1 MSAGSARSKTAD
13 DDCSMRKIALALSLL
28 LVAAT
33 AYAFVDR
40 DEGLREMTLQR
51 LRGSVTVLRDGR
63 SIEVSGESGI
73 EAGDRIRTGPEGRAE
88 LRLEGQRRIEL
99 APASAVDV
107 VGATS
112 VAGVGGSL
120 LGSAADGD
128 DLRIEFGGVST
139 RSNGG
144 RFRVDLGTGSSRVG
158 VYEGSASIASPGETA
173 QRVDRFFEAEV
184 AGNDRALQARP
195 LDIDE
200 SDAWD
205 QLHLGAVLLLDERIT
220 KLGNGLATQL
230 GEVRPGLDYFSDLAG
245 RRADFAGGYLKRE
258 RVPDLLIAFTIA
270 RTTEAPLAAA
280 FEESFR
286 YRHQGGRW
294 GLIAR
299 IMSAKENRLV
309 AQLGRTILDTGIL
322 ADASEGP
329 GFGADSSSGAGTG
342 SGIGT
347 SGGSSGSSGSG
358 GAGGSGGSAPS
369 DTEPG
374 GGGEGGGPPAG
385 GGGGG
390 GGDDPD
396 PLPLPPD
403 EGGCSVQNPVACLED
418 PIGGLLGEGGLL
430 RP

>member
-1 MSAGSARSKTAD
+1 
-13 DDCSMRKIALALSLL
+13 MRRIALALSLL
-28 LVAAT
+28 LIVAT

-51 LRGSVTVLRDGR
+51 LRGSVTVVRDGR
-63 SIEVSGESGI
+63 SIDVSGQSGI
-73 EAGDRIRTGPEGRAE
+73 EAGDRIRTGSEGRAE

-99 APASAVDV
+99 APDSGMDV

-112 VAGVGGSL
+112 VNGVRGSL
-120 LGSAADGD
+120 LGAAQGGD
-128 DLRIEFGGVST
+128 DLSIDFGGVSA
-139 RSNGG
+139 RSNEG
-144 RFRVDLGTGSSRVG
+144 RFRVDLGTGSSRLG

-195 LDIDE
+195 LSIDE

-205 QLHLGAVLLLDERIT
+205 QLHLGGVLLLDERIT

-230 GEVRPGLDYFSDLAG
+230 GDARPGLEYFSGLTGG
-245 RRADFAGGYLKRE
+245 RVDFIGGHLRRE
-258 RVPDLLIAFTIA
+258 RVPDLLIGFTIA
-270 RTTEAPLAAA
+270 RNTDAPLAAA

-286 YRHQGGRW
+286 YRDQGGRW

-309 AQLGRTILDTGIL
+309 AQLGRSILDTGIL
-322 ADASEGP
+322 AADASEAP
-329 GFGADSSSGAGTG
+329 GFGSDSAPVGEPSSGAGDP
-342 SGIGT
+342 
-347 SGGSSGSSGSG
+347 GGSTVSPPSEG
-358 GAGGSGGSAPS
+358 GTGG
-369 DTEPG
+369 G
-374 GGGEGGGPPAG
+374 GGGETPPGGDG

-396 PLPLPPD
+396 PLPLPQPD
-403 EGGCSVQNPVACLED
+403 EGGCSVQNPVGCLDDPVGGVLGED
-418 PIGGLLGEGGLL
+418 GLLRGEDGLL

>member
-1 MSAGSARSKTAD
+1 
-13 DDCSMRKIALALSLL
+13 MRRIALVLSLL
-28 LVAAT
+28 LIAAT

-73 EAGDRIRTGPEGRAE
+73 EAGDRIRTGSEGRAE

-99 APASAVDV
+99 APASGVDV

-112 VAGVGGSL
+112 VNGVGGSL
-120 LGSAADGD
+120 LGSAQDGD
-128 DLRIEFGGVST
+128 DLSIEFGGVSA
-139 RSNGG
+139 RSNQG
-144 RFRVDLGTGSSRVG
+144 RFRVDLGTGSSRLG

-195 LDIDE
+195 LAIAE

-205 QLHLGAVLLLDERIT
+205 QLHLDDVLLLDERIT
-220 KLGNGLATQL
+220 KLGNGLASQL
-230 GEVRPGLDYFSDLAG
+230 GEVRPGLEYFSGLTGG
-245 RRADFAGGYLKRE
+245 RVDFIGGHLRQE
-258 RVPDLLIAFTIA
+258 RVPDLLIGFTIA
-270 RTTEAPLAAA
+270 RNTDAPLAAA

-286 YRHQGGRW
+286 YRDQGGRW

-309 AQLGRTILDTGIL
+309 AQLGRTILGTGIL
-322 ADASEGP
+322 AADASEAP
-329 GFGADSSSGAGTG
+329 GFGSDSSPVGEPSSGAGTPDG
-342 SGIGT
+342 STASPPSEGET
-347 SGGSSGSSGSG
+347 GG
-358 GAGGSGGSAPS
+358 
-369 DTEPG
+369 G
-374 GGGEGGGPPAG
+374 GGGETPPDSD
-385 GGGGG
+385 GGG

-396 PLPLPPD
+396 PLLPPPPD
-403 EGGCSVQNPVACLED
+403 EGGCSVQDPVACLDD
-418 PIGGLLGEGGLL
+418 PIGGVLGDQH
-430 RP
+430 